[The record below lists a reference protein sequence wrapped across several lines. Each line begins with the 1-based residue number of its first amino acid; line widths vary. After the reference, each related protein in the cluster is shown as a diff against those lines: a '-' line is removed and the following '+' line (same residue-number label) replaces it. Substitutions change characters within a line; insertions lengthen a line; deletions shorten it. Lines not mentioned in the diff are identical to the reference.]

1 MQHPDVHRTIYA
13 SYRRRSR
20 LARIRLRHPGT
31 PRPRMSAPITVLL
44 PALRV
49 PGGPASYTPELAME
63 LLNGTGELP
72 AGKRAL
78 HIILSEYRR
87 ALRDLASSAH
97 AGQQP
102 ATR

>member
-1 MQHPDVHRTIYA
+1 MQHPEVHRTIYA
-13 SYRRRSR
+13 TYRHRSR

-31 PRPRMSAPITVLL
+31 PQPLISAPITVLF

-49 PGGPASYTPELAME
+49 PGRPASYTPELAME

-78 HIILSEYRR
+78 HIILGEHRR
-87 ALRDLASSAH
+87 ALHDLATSAQV
-97 AGQQP
+97 GQQP

>member
-1 MQHPDVHRTIYA
+1 MHRPEVHRTIYA
-13 SYRRRSR
+13 TYRRRSR
-20 LARIRLRHPGT
+20 LARIRLRHPAT
-31 PRPRMSAPITVLL
+31 PQPRISAPITALF

-49 PGGPASYTPELAME
+49 PGQPASYTPELAME

-78 HIILSEYRR
+78 HIVLAEHRR
-87 ALRDLASSAH
+87 ALHDLASGAS
-97 AGQQP
+97 QQP